1 MMESISLQPVTS
13 VVQDQLGSLPSS
25 RFSSASQSAN
35 QADVPTSSSATESV
49 LSHEPRSAEQMAEI
63 ISQLN
68 EQLTSLGMSV
78 RFGVDEMSN
87 RNFFS
92 IEDSVSGEQ
101 VRQIPAEEI
110 LSVSRNLTQF
120 LETNLYARMG
130 QTESSFAP
138 GLLTDQQ
145 A

>member
-1 MMESISLQPVTS
+1 MESISLQPVTS

>member
-1 MMESISLQPVTS
+1 MDIMSMQPNLSLYQRQFES
-13 VVQDQLGSLPSS
+13 SLPS
-25 RFSSASQSAN
+25 RFLDNTQQPPLNEAGSSSQAN
-35 QADVPTSSSATESV
+35 QSSPQVSQQVSTDDVIDV
-49 LSHEPRSAEQMAEI
+49 VRQLD
-63 ISQLN
+63 SQL
-68 EQLTSLGMSV
+68 SALGMSI
-78 RFGVDEMSN
+78 RFGVDEDSN
-87 RNFFS
+87 RSFFS

-101 VRQIPAEEI
+101 VRQIPSDEI
-110 LSVSRNLTQF
+110 LSISRNIQQF

>member
-1 MMESISLQPVTS
+1 MESVSLQPAMG
-13 VVQDQLGSLPSS
+13 VVQDQLSNLPPS
-25 RFSSASQSAN
+25 RFSSSSSQSVN
-35 QADVPTSSSATESV
+35 ITDTSVSASIPEPVTTP
-49 LSHEPRSAEQMAEI
+49 EPRSAEQMAEI
-63 ISQLN
+63 INQLN
-68 EQLTSLGMSV
+68 EQLTTLGMSV
-78 RFGVDEMSN
+78 RFGVDEASN
-87 RNFFS
+87 RNYFS

-110 LSVSRNLTQF
+110 LSVSRSLTQF